1 MALNCL
7 RNAKKRRKY
16 LMYFLRFFCACVVKS
31 INYRKIEKA
40 IKMKFT
46 LTFYTCIVFGFLT
59 CNGSGKSHY
68 IIKTPKNKNVP
79 YIIIKSS
86 DEIIDAPKRKASMS
100 IMLKDST
107 IFSSN
112 IGIEL
117 RGAVSQMF
125 YDKKS
130 YGFELRD
137 ATNESLAASLLGLP
151 KNSAW
156 VLHGPYGDKTLLR
169 NTVAY
174 KISNDIGRYA
184 ARTKFVEL
192 EINGEYLGF
201 YVLMEKLKQD
211 KDRIKI
217 AKLSKN
223 DTAAEKI
230 TGGYILKIDKTAG
243 NDSDQTNYSSENAF
257 SSRYDTKG
265 KLSKRTITHF
275 LYEYPK
281 PKNISPIQMKYI
293 QNYMAE
299 FENTLAS
306 DNFKDEEKGYKH
318 YIDVDSFIDF
328 FILTELMQNHDGYRL
343 STYLQK
349 DRGKKLQ
356 MGAIWDFDIAF
367 GSDNGF
373 CDGMNQHAWVF
384 QYNQYCSSDTWLV
397 PFWWKR
403 LIANETF
410 KSKLIARWKAL
421 RETQLSDNQLD
432 TIITGFAKEI
442 TESGMVTRNFERWNI
457 LNERITPNSSKG
469 SHEKEITRMKAWLK
483 SHASWIDEN
492 IGKL

>member
-1 MALNCL
+1 
-7 RNAKKRRKY
+7 
-16 LMYFLRFFCACVVKS
+16 
-31 INYRKIEKA
+31 
-40 IKMKFT
+40 MKFK
-46 LTFYTCIVFGFLT
+46 LTIYTFIVFGFLT
-59 CNGSGKSHY
+59 CNSSNKSHY
-68 IIKTPKNKNVP
+68 VIKTPKNKNVP
-79 YIIIKSS
+79 YLIIKSAK
-86 DEIIDAPKRKASMS
+86 EIVDSPKRKASLS
-100 IMLKDST
+100 IVLKDSS

-117 RGAVSQMF
+117 RGAISQMF

-137 ATNESLAASLLGLP
+137 DKNESLAAPLLGLP

-156 VLHGPYGDKTLLR
+156 ILHGPYGDKTLLR
-169 NTVAY
+169 NAVAY

-184 ARTKFVEL
+184 SRTKFVEL
-192 EINGEYLGF
+192 EINGEYLGL

-211 KDRIKI
+211 NDRIKI

-230 TGGYILKIDKTAG
+230 TGGYILKIDKTVG
-243 NDSDQTNYSSENAF
+243 NSNDETNYSSENAF
-257 SSRYDTKG
+257 PSRYDTKG
-265 KLSKRTITHF
+265 RLSKRNIIHF

-281 PKNISPIQMKYI
+281 PKNISPIQQRYI

-299 FENTLAS
+299 FENALAS
-306 DNFKDEEKGYKH
+306 ENFKDEIKGYQN

-356 MGAIWDFDIAF
+356 MGPIWDFDIAF

-373 CDGMNQHAWVF
+373 CDGMNRHAWVF
-384 QYNQYCSSDTWLV
+384 QYNQYCGGDTWLV

-403 LIANETF
+403 LMADEVF
-410 KSKLIARWKAL
+410 KTKLLARWKSL
-421 RETQLSDNQLD
+421 RVAQLSDNQLD
-432 TIITGFAKEI
+432 KMIDDFSKQI
-442 TESGMVTRNFERWNI
+442 TESGMVARNFERWDI
-457 LNERITPNSSKG
+457 LNERITPNSTKG
-469 SHEKEITRMKAWLK
+469 SHEKEIARMKSWLK
-483 SHASWIDEN
+483 THAKWIDEN
-492 IGKL
+492 IGGL

>member
-1 MALNCL
+1 
-7 RNAKKRRKY
+7 
-16 LMYFLRFFCACVVKS
+16 
-31 INYRKIEKA
+31 
-40 IKMKFT
+40 MKFK
-46 LTFYTCIVFGFLT
+46 LTIYTFIVFGFLT
-59 CNGSGKSHY
+59 CNSSNKSHY
-68 IIKTPKNKNVP
+68 VIKTPKNKNVP
-79 YIIIKSS
+79 YLIIKSAK
-86 DEIIDAPKRKASMS
+86 EIIDSPKRKASLS
-100 IMLKDST
+100 IVLKDST
-107 IFSSN
+107 IFNSD

-137 ATNESLAASLLGLP
+137 AKNESLAAPLLGLP

-156 VLHGPYGDKTLLR
+156 ILHGPYGDKTLLR

-211 KDRIKI
+211 NDRIKI
-217 AKLSKN
+217 TKLSKN
-223 DTAAEKI
+223 DTIAEKI

-243 NDSDQTNYSSENAF
+243 NSNDQTNYSSENAF
-257 SSRYDTKG
+257 PSRYDTKG
-265 KLSKRTITHF
+265 RLSKRNIIHF

-281 PKNISPIQMKYI
+281 PKNISPIQQRYI

-299 FENTLAS
+299 FENALAS
-306 DNFKDEEKGYKH
+306 ENFKDEVKGYQN

-356 MGAIWDFDIAF
+356 MGPIWDFDIAF

-373 CDGMNQHAWVF
+373 CDGMNRHAWVF
-384 QYNQYCSSDTWLV
+384 QYNQYCGGDTWLV

-403 LIANETF
+403 LMADETF
-410 KSKLIARWKAL
+410 KNKLIARWKSL
-421 RETQLSDNQLD
+421 RVTQLSDNQLD
-432 TIITGFAKEI
+432 KTIDDFSKQI
-442 TESGMVTRNFERWNI
+442 TESGMVARNFERWDI
-457 LNERITPNSSKG
+457 LDERITPNSTKG
-469 SHEKEITRMKAWLK
+469 SHEKEIVRMKSWLK
-483 SHASWIDEN
+483 THALWIDEN
-492 IGKL
+492 IGRL

>member
-1 MALNCL
+1 
-7 RNAKKRRKY
+7 
-16 LMYFLRFFCACVVKS
+16 
-31 INYRKIEKA
+31 
-40 IKMKFT
+40 MKFT
-46 LTFYTCIVFGFLT
+46 LTIYTFIVFGLLT
-59 CNGSGKSHY
+59 CNSSSKSDY
-68 IIKTPKNKNVP
+68 VIKTPKNKNIP

-86 DEIIDAPKRKASMS
+86 DDIIDAPKRKANMS
-100 IMLKDST
+100 IILKDST
-107 IFSSN
+107 VFSSD

-117 RGAVSQMF
+117 RGAISQMC

-130 YGFELRD
+130 YGFELRND
-137 ATNESLAASLLGLP
+137 KKESLAASLLGLP
-151 KNSAW
+151 KNSVW

-211 KDRIKI
+211 NDRIKI

-223 DTAAEKI
+223 DTTTEKI

-243 NDSDQTNYSSENAF
+243 NDDNQTNYSSDNAF
-257 SSRYDTKG
+257 PSRYDTKG
-265 KLSKRTITHF
+265 RLTKRNITHF

-281 PKNISPIQMKYI
+281 PKNISPIQKEYI

-299 FENTLAS
+299 FENALAA
-306 DNFKDEEKGYKH
+306 DNFKDEAKGYKH
-318 YIDVDSFIDF
+318 YIDIDSFIDF

-356 MGAIWDFDIAF
+356 MGPIWDFDIAF

-373 CDGMNQHAWVF
+373 CDGMNNHAWVF
-384 QYNQYCSSDTWLV
+384 QYNQYCSGDMWLV

-403 LIANETF
+403 LLSDETF
-410 KSKLIARWKAL
+410 KSKLIVRWKTL
-421 RETQLSDNQLD
+421 RQTQLSDNQLD
-432 TIITGFAKEI
+432 RTIDSFAKQI
-442 TESGMVTRNFERWNI
+442 TESGMVARNFERWDI
-457 LNERITPNSSKG
+457 LHERITPNSTKG
-469 SHEKEITRMKAWLK
+469 SHEKEITRMKSWLK
-483 SHASWIDEN
+483 AHAEWMDEN
-492 IGKL
+492 IERL